1 MHIPTEHFE
10 KVPIYML
17 SPTPSPPAEEDKR
30 WPERSENEPKSMPIK
45 QMEVSSKKKSRL
57 MKVLTLNRDKD
68 IVLVDS
74 SNKKMGPLVR
84 VCRDCKIL
92 VRHLIDIGKTNFTST
107 KVIET

>member
-17 SPTPSPPAEEDKR
+17 SPTPSPPAEGEDKK
-30 WPERSENEPKSMPIK
+30 WPERSENETKPIK
-45 QMEVSSKKKSRL
+45 QMEVSSKKRSRL
-57 MKVLTLNRDKD
+57 MKVLTLNREKD

-74 SNKKMGPLVR
+74 SNKKMGPLVK

-92 VRHLIDIGKTNFTST
+92 VRHLIDIGKTNFTSS